1 MMPLTSI
8 GIDPSATAT
17 GIVVLRENGTATPDL
32 LAEFEIKTGDMRGVE
47 RTRFIVEKV
56 MTAIHEFK
64 PDRLVLEG
72 YSLGK
77 NPNSTIPLVELGG
90 LLRFMLVLDG
100 FKWYDPSASELKKF
114 VTGKGG
120 SPKEQVMMY
129 VLKRW
134 GHTAISNNTA
144 DAYGL
149 AAMGLAI
156 SNRLPGITKDMRMV
170 VGKLAIKCN

>member
-1 MMPLTSI
+1 MTALISM

-47 RTRFIVEKV
+47 RTRFIVTKV
-56 MTAIHEFK
+56 METIHEFQ
-64 PDRLVLEG
+64 PDRIVIEG

-120 SPKEQVMMY
+120 SPKDHMMMY

-134 GHTAISNNTA
+134 EHTPISNNTA

-149 AAMGLAI
+149 AAIGLAI
-156 SNRLPGITKDMRMV
+156 SNRLPGITKEMRGV
-170 VGKLAIKCN
+170 VGKLAIRCN